1 MRNTLLSVCALIL
14 LAGSIE
20 AQVVNVCYGAQD
32 GLFIPDYTNCSN
44 YYACVN
50 QIGYLQTC
58 PSGYAFDSKA
68 QACNYASVVTCS
80 TCPSNASGLQFIAV
94 PNVCDKYV
102 ICAGGSAFMQ
112 TCMDGLEYNNET
124 TQCDFS
130 RNVKCNPPPASCP
143 SSTSDVLTFVPNGGE
158 CTRYTICYKG
168 TGYIQQC
175 SSELV
180 FNPSQNTCV
189 LASSYT
195 CPTSTSSTAASR
207 NNSPFIRPALEEIE
221 LNPSAGCPAVG
232 TKFLPHVRSC
242 SKYIFCV
249 NGKAALLT
257 CANGL
262 HFDRDAEACRPVKDA
277 NCQLS

>member
-1 MRNTLLSVCALIL
+1 MRSIKPFNPLNPFRFSTWTPIADTLLSVCALVL

-68 QACNYASVVTCS
+68 QACNYATVVTCS
-80 TCPSNASGLQFIAV
+80 TCPSPASGLQFIAV

-158 CTRYTICYKG
+158 CTR
-168 TGYIQQC
+168 
-175 SSELV
+175 LV
-180 FNPSQNTCV
+180 FFTFIVNQEETGSLQSKVSGPQTPTILSRKYLFFSDTQFATKELATFSNV
-189 LASSYT
+189 LVDSSSVQ
-195 CPTSTSSTAASR
+195 PKM
-207 NNSPFIRPALEEIE
+207 PA
-221 LNPSAGCPAVG
+221 
-232 TKFLPHVRSC
+232 FLRHHTHAP
-242 SKYIFCV
+242 
-249 NGKAALLT
+249 
-257 CANGL
+257 
-262 HFDRDAEACRPVKDA
+262 
-277 NCQLS
+277 